1 FVSKGLLSRIEE
13 MQAYHL
19 PFSFLRVSVLTSP
32 WSERCNL
39 ILTLPI
45 LDNDSRPPFTRNPA
59 WGYVNESNQPWP
71 LKRGNPRPRR
81 KNAWYVLSTRCSTS
95 CSTCEY
101 TLPSA
106 GSASL
111 QAGNCADCMEK
122 DTQVRHNFQ
131 ASRRSLRASLY
142 NWRHTS
148 SVEIRTSRCLR
159 FGHNRYLYV
168 LLIFDIWLDDRQ
180 RRTPDGGHEIA
191 VRPQRRQPWFQGAKF
206 LPQAV
211 RGNALEVLNQPMDT
225 QLRVYFYQHVYV
237 VGHDFQSHDFGT
249 I

>member
-1 FVSKGLLSRIEE
+1 MPMASWFSGKGSLSRIEE
-13 MQAYHL
+13 KQAYHL

-32 WSERCNL
+32 LSERCNL

-45 LDNDSRPPFTRNPA
+45 LDKDSCPPFTPNPA
-59 WGYVNESNQPWP
+59 CGYVNESYQPWP

-106 GSASL
+106 GSAAL

-148 SVEIRTSRCLR
+148 SVENKTFRSEIPGRAERMPGTSYLHGAVHLAAPANTPCPVQGRLPCRRATAPIAWRKIRRCGTTSKPR
-159 FGHNRYLYV
+159 
-168 LLIFDIWLDDRQ
+168 
-180 RRTPDGGHEIA
+180 A
-191 VRPQRRQPWFQGAKF
+191 
-206 LPQAV
+206 
-211 RGNALEVLNQPMDT
+211 AL
-225 QLRVYFYQHVYV
+225 
-237 VGHDFQSHDFGT
+237 
-249 I
+249 

>member
-1 FVSKGLLSRIEE
+1 MVSKPQAKQWCFLSHNCLGTARPHGHCCDVPMASWFSGKGSLSRIEE
-13 MQAYHL
+13 KQAYHL

-45 LDNDSRPPFTRNPA
+45 LDNDSRPPFTPNPA
-59 WGYVNESNQPWP
+59 WGYVNESYQPLP

-106 GSASL
+106 GSAAL

-122 DTQVRHNFQ
+122 DTQVRHNSQ
-131 ASRRSLRASLY
+131 ASRRSSRASLY

-148 SVEIRTSRCLR
+148 SVENKTSRCLR
-159 FGHNRYLYV
+159 FGHSRYLYV

-180 RRTPDGGHEIA
+180 RRPPNGGHEIA
-191 VRPQRRQPWFQGAKF
+191 VRPQRRQP
-206 LPQAV
+206 
-211 RGNALEVLNQPMDT
+211 
-225 QLRVYFYQHVYV
+225 
-237 VGHDFQSHDFGT
+237 
-249 I
+249 